1 MDEVQ
6 AELKKGSMEMLVL
19 SLLDDRPLHGYDIAR
34 QIETR
39 SLGRLRFA
47 LASVYPALL
56 RLEAR
61 GLIKGRW
68 VERPGERSRC
78 YYRLTAEGQRALAR
92 QREAWEGYVAAVN
105 RVMGVDHA

>member
-1 MDEVQ
+1 MDAIH

-19 SLLDDRPLHGYDIAR
+19 SLLDDRPLHGYEIAR

-39 SLGRLRFA
+39 SGGRLTFA
-47 LASVYPALL
+47 LASVYPTLL
-56 RLEAR
+56 RLEGR

-68 VERPGERSRC
+68 VEKPGERTRC

-92 QREAWEGYVAAVN
+92 QQQAWQGYIDAVN
-105 RVMGVDHA
+105 QVMGVNHA